1 MKNIKKFNEH
11 SFNDYIEDG
20 ELPADYTP
28 KTGRGATPAQFV
40 TITMDDIKDS
50 IIEVM
55 MDHNDEVDVND
66 PKFTEG
72 INRLAEKIMGNFQD
86 ELTSKIYWNY
96 EGDIEDI
103 LSLDDNY

>member
-28 KTGRGATPAQFV
+28 KTGRGATPKQFV
-40 TITMDDIKDS
+40 PITMDDIKES
-50 IIEVM
+50 IIEAM
-55 MDHNDEVDVND
+55 MDHNDEVDAED
-66 PKFTEG
+66 PKFADS
-72 INRLAEKIMGNFQD
+72 INRLSEKIMGNFQD
-86 ELTSKIYWNY
+86 VLAYISENY
-96 EGDIEDI
+96 EGDIQDI

>member
-11 SFNDYIEDG
+11 SFKDYIEDG

-28 KTGRGATPAQFV
+28 KTGRSARPAQFV
-40 TITMDDIKDS
+40 PITIEYVKDS

-55 MDHNDEVDVND
+55 MDYNEEIDITD
-66 PKFTEG
+66 PKFAEA
-72 INRLAEKIMGNFQD
+72 INSLAEKIMGNFQD
-86 ELTSKIYWNY
+86 DLAYISDNY
-96 EGDIEDI
+96 EGDIQDI